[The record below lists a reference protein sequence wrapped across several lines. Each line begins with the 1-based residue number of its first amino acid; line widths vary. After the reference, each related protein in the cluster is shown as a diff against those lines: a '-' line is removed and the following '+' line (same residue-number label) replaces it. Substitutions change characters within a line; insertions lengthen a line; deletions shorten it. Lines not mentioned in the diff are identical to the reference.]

1 VQRNK
6 VAREIK
12 VMLPLSVLI
21 EEMGD
26 SVESSTHEA
35 NTGYQVLVN
44 LAQLYFIG
52 RTMVF

>member
-26 SVESSTHEA
+26 SVESLAHEA
-35 NTGYQVLVN
+35 N
-44 LAQLYFIG
+44 IG
-52 RTMVF
+52 KGS